1 MAHLVSGGLQAR
13 VRRALVVVLTTMVI
27 LAGASL
33 PFLPGASASSHP
45 VGLGTADA
53 FAVLA
58 GQSISNTGP
67 SVVNGNLG
75 VSPGTAVTGFGGAPN
90 GTVNGVSHAADA
102 VALQAQSDLTTAYN
116 DAAGRATTATLTG
129 QDLGGGRTLVPG
141 VYTFA
146 TSAQLTGTLSLNAQG
161 NPAAVFIFK
170 IGSTLVTAPNS
181 SVIPI
186 NGAQAC
192 NVYWQVGSS
201 ARHQHRLHRQR
212 HGPHLD

>member
-1 MAHLVSGGLQAR
+1 
-13 VRRALVVVLTTMVI
+13 
-27 LAGASL
+27 
-33 PFLPGASASSHP
+33 
-45 VGLGTADA
+45 
-53 FAVLA
+53 
-58 GQSISNTGP
+58 
-67 SVVNGNLG
+67 
-75 VSPGTAVTGFGGAPN
+75 
-90 GTVNGVSHAADA
+90 
-102 VALQAQSDLTTAYN
+102 
-116 DAAGRATTATLTG
+116 
-129 QDLGGGRTLVPG
+129 VPG

-212 HGPHLD
+212 PGPHLD

>member
-102 VALQAQSDLTTAYN
+102 TSPPPTTTPPVGPRPPPSPARIS
-116 DAAGRATTATLTG
+116 A
-129 QDLGGGRTLVPG
+129 GGGP
-141 VYTFA
+141 
-146 TSAQLTGTLSLNAQG
+146 
-161 NPAAVFIFK
+161 
-170 IGSTLVTAPNS
+170 
-181 SVIPI
+181 
-186 NGAQAC
+186 
-192 NVYWQVGSS
+192 
-201 ARHQHRLHRQR
+201 
-212 HGPHLD
+212 